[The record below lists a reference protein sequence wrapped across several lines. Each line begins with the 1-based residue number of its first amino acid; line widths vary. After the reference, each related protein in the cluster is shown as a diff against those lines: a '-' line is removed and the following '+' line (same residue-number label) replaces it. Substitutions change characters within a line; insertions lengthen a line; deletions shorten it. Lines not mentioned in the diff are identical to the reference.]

1 MIFTELNNEKCKSYL
16 IGCETEKLAILV
28 DPINSKVDRYLAVLG
43 YHGLK
48 LEFVMD
54 THTHADHRSALSE
67 MSSLTGCK
75 IARHVLSPQPN
86 TDVHLDDDD
95 ELTIGDVSVNVI
107 STPGHS
113 PDSLSLYFEG
123 RVLTGDCLMIGGTGR
138 TDFAGG
144 DAGASYDSIVNK
156 LFTLPDNTLVY
167 PAHDYR
173 GNTESLI
180 GYEKVHNPRLAGK
193 SRDEY
198 IELMTNLGLPLPSKI
213 QEVLQ
218 VNASEN
224 QDTEIDYPSISEL
237 NQVWQVSPAELH
249 FQMGAVQPPVILD
262 VRDPSEYHGD
272 LGQIPGAIQIPLHA
286 LPVRYNELEASKDSR
301 IIAVCRAGVR
311 STTAAAMLTALGFS
325 RVYNLSGGMIA
336 WKRWSP
342 AESEVV
348 E

>member
-1 MIFTELNNEKCKSYL
+1 MLFTELNNEKCKSYL

-28 DPINSKVDRYLAVLG
+28 DPISSKIDRYIAILG
-43 YHGLK
+43 YHSLK

-54 THTHADHRSALSE
+54 THTHADHRSALIE
-67 MSSLTGCK
+67 MSALTGCK
-75 IARHVLSPQPN
+75 IARHTLSPQAN

-95 ELTIGDVSVNVI
+95 ELNIGGISVNVL

-144 DAGASYDSIVNK
+144 DAGTSYDSIVEK
-156 LFTLPDNTLVY
+156 LFTLPDSTLVY

-173 GNTESLI
+173 GNTESTI
-180 GYEKVHNPRLAGK
+180 GYEKAHNPRLAGK

-198 IELMTNLGLPLPSKI
+198 IELMTDLGLPLPSKI

-218 VNASEN
+218 VNASEC

-237 NQVWQVSPAELH
+237 NQVWQVSPADLH
-249 FQMGAVQPPVILD
+249 FQMDAVQPPIILD
-262 VRDPSEYHGD
+262 VRYPVEYDGD
-272 LGQIPGAIQIPLHA
+272 LGQIAGAKQIPLNTLSA
-286 LPVRYNELEASKDSR
+286 RYKELEDFQDCR
-301 IIAVCRAGVR
+301 IIVVCRAGVR
-311 STTAAAMLTALGFS
+311 STTAAAMLKALGFS
-325 RVYNLSGGMIA
+325 KVFNLSGGMIA
-336 WKRWSP
+336 WKRWSAL
-342 AESEVV
+342 AEATD
-348 E
+348 